1 MKRITDPRSGYY
13 HKNGRGV
20 TAYESFVPQPL
31 QHIVINVEDK
41 GHNGQE
47 PALLALAD
55 KALEHLK
62 AKDAEGK
69 EMTEEIAESSV
80 RLEWNVPSMVLLS
93 LGDETEKKKRDI
105 DQQNMVRA
113 IRYGIDCLER
123 LPLSGRL
130 LKDLHWVAMQGEH
143 NEKKYPG
150 EFRTSPIWM
159 GDEHDTLESAP
170 FIPPAPD
177 DMLKAFYDLEQYINA
192 DDDVHPLIKAAL
204 IHYQFEV
211 IHPFID
217 GNGRVGQLLTLLFL
231 NERGILKGAAV
242 NLPRVFH
249 LRQFPYFTGLASVE
263 ISGTYEKWVRF
274 FLEALMV
281 A

>member
-1 MKRITDPRSGYY
+1 
-13 HKNGRGV
+13 
-20 TAYESFVPQPL
+20 
-31 QHIVINVEDK
+31 
-41 GHNGQE
+41 
-47 PALLALAD
+47 
-55 KALEHLK
+55 
-62 AKDAEGK
+62 
-69 EMTEEIAESSV
+69 
-80 RLEWNVPSMVLLS
+80 
-93 LGDETEKKKRDI
+93 
-105 DQQNMVRA
+105 
-113 IRYGIDCLER
+113 
-123 LPLSGRL
+123 
-130 LKDLHWVAMQGEH
+130 MQGEH

-249 LRQFPYFTGLASVE
+249 LRQFRYFTGLASVE

>member
-1 MKRITDPRSGYY
+1 MKRFTDPRSGYY
-13 HKNGRGV
+13 KINGRGR

-31 QHIVINVEDK
+31 QNIVINVEDK
-41 GHNGQE
+41 GRNGQQ
-47 PALLALAD
+47 PTLLELAD

-62 AKDAEGK
+62 AKNAEGK
-69 EMTEEIAESSV
+69 DLTADIAESSV
-80 RLEWNVPSMVLLS
+80 RLAWNVPPMVLLS
-93 LGDETEKKKRDI
+93 LGDETEKAKRDI

-113 IRYGIDCLER
+113 IRYGIDSLER

-231 NERGILKGAAV
+231 NERGILKGATV

>member
-13 HKNGRGV
+13 HKNGRGG

-93 LGDETEKKKRDI
+93 LGDETEKKAR
-105 DQQNMVRA
+105 
-113 IRYGIDCLER
+113 
-123 LPLSGRL
+123 
-130 LKDLHWVAMQGEH
+130 H
-143 NEKKYPG
+143 
-150 EFRTSPIWM
+150 
-159 GDEHDTLESAP
+159 
-170 FIPPAPD
+170 
-177 DMLKAFYDLEQYINA
+177 
-192 DDDVHPLIKAAL
+192 
-204 IHYQFEV
+204 
-211 IHPFID
+211 
-217 GNGRVGQLLTLLFL
+217 
-231 NERGILKGAAV
+231 
-242 NLPRVFH
+242 
-249 LRQFPYFTGLASVE
+249 
-263 ISGTYEKWVRF
+263 
-274 FLEALMV
+274 
-281 A
+281 

>member
-1 MKRITDPRSGYY
+1 
-13 HKNGRGV
+13 
-20 TAYESFVPQPL
+20 
-31 QHIVINVEDK
+31 
-41 GHNGQE
+41 
-47 PALLALAD
+47 
-55 KALEHLK
+55 
-62 AKDAEGK
+62 
-69 EMTEEIAESSV
+69 
-80 RLEWNVPSMVLLS
+80 
-93 LGDETEKKKRDI
+93 
-105 DQQNMVRA
+105 
-113 IRYGIDCLER
+113 
-123 LPLSGRL
+123 
-130 LKDLHWVAMQGEH
+130 
-143 NEKKYPG
+143 
-150 EFRTSPIWM
+150 
-159 GDEHDTLESAP
+159 
-170 FIPPAPD
+170 
-177 DMLKAFYDLEQYINA
+177 MLKAFYDLEQYINA